1 MLSESFSWPLLCPA
15 HRRES
20 SERRQLFLRQCRLS
34 GLTHFRARGRE
45 RSRQSRGPLVW
56 TTKAGPARLLLGRHK
71 LHQPRFSGRNR
82 DPGGGDQQCR
92 RHLRQS
98 TRPTP
103 VPRRTASSTENGV
116 YTSYEYPGFTGQT
129 NGQGINNNGET
140 VGFYQFNSPEGFFN
154 NSGGFSSF
162 GYPQTGATTFPHA
175 LNDSGEA
182 VGYYRIYSDGEIGF
196 VYSGGTFTTFTYP
209 NSYETFGG
217 GINNLGVVAGY
228 ANLNTGY
235 SAGFLWQNGQ
245 FTAINST
252 ASPLPNGINNN
263 GQLVGTYTPSGFYH
277 GFLATPTA
285 CPGFAICPH
294 PALSRGRHA

>member
-1 MLSESFSWPLLCPA
+1 MLLPIRVRAQSGANYSFVNVDYPDSLISAPEAVNDHGKVVGWYDD
-15 HRRES
+15 
-20 SERRQLFLRQCRLS
+20 QS
-34 GLTHFRARGRE
+34 GVLHGYYWDGTNYTSLDFPGATATLAEGINN
-45 RSRQSRGPLVW
+45 
-56 TTKAGPARLLLGRHK
+56 AGVI
-71 LHQPRFSGRNR
+71 SGEYETN
-82 DPGGGDQQCR
+82 
-92 RHLRQS
+92 
-98 TRPTP
+98 
-103 VPRRTASSTENGV
+103 SSTETHGFIYENGV

-228 ANLNTGY
+228 ANLDRR
-235 SAGFLWQNGQ
+235 AH
-245 FTAINST
+245 
-252 ASPLPNGINNN
+252 
-263 GQLVGTYTPSGFYH
+263 V
-277 GFLATPTA
+277 
-285 CPGFAICPH
+285 
-294 PALSRGRHA
+294 